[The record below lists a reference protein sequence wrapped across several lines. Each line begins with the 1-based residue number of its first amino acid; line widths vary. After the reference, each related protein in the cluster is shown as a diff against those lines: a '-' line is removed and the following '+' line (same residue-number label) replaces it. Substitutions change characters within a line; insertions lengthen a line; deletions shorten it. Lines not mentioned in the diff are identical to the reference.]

1 MAIIYVKPWPP
12 VKPMDPAWLEEYG
25 KLAPHISGADNLRI
39 QRALTEYSERSNA
52 SAEALND
59 VLLEIV
65 PMPPLKGEQK

>member
-12 VKPMDPAWLEEYG
+12 VKPMDPVWLEEYG
-25 KLAPHISGADNLRI
+25 KRAPHISDANNLRI
-39 QRALTEYSERSNA
+39 KKALIEYTERSNA

-65 PMPPLKGEQK
+65 PMPPPKEELV